1 VSTLRNASLCIAF
14 ALGLGCSNETPT
26 TVVDSG
32 AETDLGNETDTPK
45 PADAGPGDTGPSDTG
60 TPDAGPADVGPT
72 PVDVPAE
79 DVPAPSDTPT
89 PTDAPEPGDTPAPSD
104 APADGSTCT
113 GTDRALC
120 RGGTGEMSCVDLSR
134 DAAHCGRCEAACA
147 PGQVCNGGV
156 CNCPQGTVLCDGRCV
171 ATAVDPLHCGACN
184 TRCGT
189 GQECVGGACACP
201 NNGAFCGGACVR
213 PQSDNAHCG
222 ACDNACVGGSACEM
236 GACVCP
242 MGQRL
247 CGAGPMAAC
256 VDTQTS
262 DAHCG
267 ACGTACTG
275 GQTCTAGA
283 CACPMGQT
291 LCGGQCVR
299 TDSDRANCGACG
311 TVCPSPQ
318 LCSAGRCTL
327 ACDTGLTSCAAEGGA
342 MVCANTRSDT
352 NHCGACGQRC
362 GSGQRCVNSA
372 CVCETGETACGTGSA
387 AFCIDAQTDVRNCGA
402 CGNRCAT
409 QTNASGATCAG
420 AMCRAVCSQGF
431 GDCDSAFSN
440 GCEIDLGRN
449 ANHCGGC
456 GMACPMEAGV
466 QRVCVAGRCAATS
479 CRAIHEASPMAP
491 SGLYRIDP
499 DGPGG
504 NASVVVYC
512 DMVTQGGG
520 WTLVG
525 RSRPGGNL
533 LPFCAGTDGGTSFGW
548 RSATGAV
555 TDDSQ
560 AYALN
565 AAAVGLRFG
574 EVLFGNYAMGK
585 TWGDRLYRHR
595 VPADF
600 LEAYRTRQLRLGVPE
615 ELSAMRCVTQLPYGE
630 QNPAGDTG
638 SMFNYMGFT
647 DNADAFHLRDVEGNG
662 FGLSA
667 SGWMSCYRN
676 DNCYAGAINR
686 QQGMIM
692 VR

>member
-1 VSTLRNASLCIAF
+1 ML
-14 ALGLGCSNETPT
+14 
-26 TVVDSG
+26 D
-32 AETDLGNETDTPK
+32 AE
-45 PADAGPGDTGPSDTG
+45 
-60 TPDAGPADVGPT
+60 
-72 PVDVPAE
+72 
-79 DVPAPSDTPT
+79 
-89 PTDAPEPGDTPAPSD
+89 
-104 APADGSTCT
+104 
-113 GTDRALC
+113 
-120 RGGTGEMSCVDLSR
+120 LSR
-134 DAAHCGRCEAACA
+134 AAEVHPARF
-147 PGQVCNGGV
+147 
-156 CNCPQGTVLCDGRCV
+156 V
-171 ATAVDPLHCGACN
+171 ATARRRPDGRWMLRLLDGDGHPLTSQVLAASSCEQVARLATQQVVFRVAVIAAPASRTASSASATSPTLPESITPPRPIDPPPVAFVAPPPATVEPPVAPPSAPAWPRYAIDLGGGLGAAVVSGRAVYAERFDYTVDDRP
-184 TRCGT
+184 
-189 GQECVGGACACP
+189 EFACP
-201 NNGAFCGGACVR
+201 
-213 PQSDNAHCG
+213 
-222 ACDNACVGGSACEM
+222 
-236 GACVCP
+236 
-242 MGQRL
+242 
-247 CGAGPMAAC
+247 
-256 VDTQTS
+256 
-262 DAHCG
+262 
-267 ACGTACTG
+267 
-275 GQTCTAGA
+275 
-283 CACPMGQT
+283 
-291 LCGGQCVR
+291 
-299 TDSDRANCGACG
+299 G

-342 MVCANTRSDT
+342 MVCANTRTDS

-409 QTNASGATCAG
+409 QPNASGATCAS

-431 GDCDSAFSN
+431 GDCDSAFGN

-533 LPFCAGTDGGTSFGW
+533 LPYCAGTDGGTSFGW

-585 TWGDRLYRHR
+585 TWGDRPYRHR

-615 ELSAMRCVTQLPYGE
+615 ELSAMRCATQLPYGE